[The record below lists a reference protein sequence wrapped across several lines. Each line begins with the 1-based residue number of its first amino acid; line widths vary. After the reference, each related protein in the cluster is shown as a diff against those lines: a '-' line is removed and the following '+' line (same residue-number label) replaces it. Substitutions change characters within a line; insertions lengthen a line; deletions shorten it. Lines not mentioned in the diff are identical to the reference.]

1 MSDDFGLRAAKCYHD
16 VPLNAATN
24 IDAQADVLSTIYQGK
39 WVCLEVAQ
47 KNRKNSRS
55 GVLYVHS
62 DSQFFS
68 KMPPSRQSWGCS
80 NQDPAEHPADS
91 TTAIHQ
97 VFCFATTWIWRNN
110 WMSTWRSR
118 CKGFLLN

>member
-47 KNRKNSRS
+47 KKSQEFTFRRS
-55 GVLYVHS
+55 L
-62 DSQFFS
+62 
-68 KMPPSRQSWGCS
+68 CS
-80 NQDPAEHPADS
+80 
-91 TTAIHQ
+91 
-97 VFCFATTWIWRNN
+97 
-110 WMSTWRSR
+110 
-118 CKGFLLN
+118 L